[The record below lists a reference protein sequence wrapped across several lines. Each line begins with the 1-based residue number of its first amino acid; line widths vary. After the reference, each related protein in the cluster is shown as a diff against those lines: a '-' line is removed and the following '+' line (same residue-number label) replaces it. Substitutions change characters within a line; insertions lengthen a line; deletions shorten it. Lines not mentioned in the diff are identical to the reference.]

1 MSYPTLPDF
10 TFPTYAK
17 HYYALGRQHRRQGFT
32 RASGPDNPRQQMTDA
47 ERKVIEQL
55 GWNAGLWGDLMDHY
69 VAGWDDEKYRWP
81 DRGWE
86 FSMFQ
91 AYKQHDNTKLAGYPR
106 PLKLALLYT
115 KGWQMAAENPAWSP
129 DLTWADPPITADEAR
144 REMEEA
150 KRTLITGGT
159 PPAQGY
165 IEPGLIPTT
174 GSPATT
180 AIQPFNTGTQPQ
192 NLTPGVGGLG
202 SLGPLILLG
211 LLNKAKTTK
220 KRRRSRDDD

>member
-17 HYYALGRQHRRQGFT
+17 YYYSMGREHRRRGFG
-32 RASGPDNPRQQMTDA
+32 RAVGPDNPRAQMTPA
-47 ERKVIEQL
+47 ELNTVEQL
-55 GWNAGLWGDLMDHY
+55 GWSAGLWGDLMDHY
-69 VAGWDDEKYRWP
+69 TAGWDDEKFRWP
-81 DRGWE
+81 DRGWAS
-86 FSMFQ
+86 SMFMTW
-91 AYKQHDNTKLAGYPR
+91 KQYDNMKLPGFPR
-106 PLKLALLYT
+106 PLKLAMLYT
-115 KGWQMAAENPAWSP
+115 KGWQMAAENPSWSP

-192 NLTPGVGGLG
+192 NLTTGGGLSG
-202 SLGPLILLG
+202 LYPLLLFG
-211 LLNKAKTTK
+211 LLNKAKTKK
-220 KRRRSRDDD
+220 KRRTRDDE